1 MWNNKY
7 SPAKLVSMEKFELIY
22 DRALIRKGG
31 KKALQKLL
39 PIKTTKKKLISLPD
53 RDYLAA
59 MTKKIF
65 QSGFIWRVV
74 ENKWE
79 GFEEVFWGFEP
90 HKLELASDEQIERM
104 AQEKR
109 IIRNFTKVKS
119 VRENAYFVKE
129 ISEQHG
135 GFGSFIANWP
145 ETEITQLWLYLKK
158 HGCRLGGNT
167 GPYFLRAMGKD
178 TFLMT
183 SDVVRY
189 LIGQGLI
196 DRQPNSQRDLKIVQ
210 KTFNDWQQESGNSM
224 AELSRIIACSIGEN
238 YLSID

>member
-1 MWNNKY
+1 
-7 SPAKLVSMEKFELIY
+7 MEKFEILY

-31 KKALQKLL
+31 KKALQKQL
-39 PIKTTKKKLISLPD
+39 PIKVSKKTLKSLPN

-74 ENKWE
+74 ENKWQ

-90 HKLELASDEQIERM
+90 DKLELASDEQIERM

-109 IIRNFTKVKS
+109 IIRNFTKVKA

-129 ISEQHG
+129 VSDKHG
-135 GFGSFIANWP
+135 GFGAFIADWP

-183 SDVVRY
+183 SDVVSY
-189 LIGQGLI
+189 FIGQGLI
-196 DRQPNSQRDLKIVQ
+196 DRQPNSQRDLKLVQ
-210 KTFNDWQQESGNSM
+210 TTFNDWQQQSGQTM
-224 AELSRIIACSIGEN
+224 AAISKIVACSIGEN
-238 YLSID
+238 YLTE